1 MSRAFKVPIQFVNS
15 KITSRVYQA
24 ACTHMR
30 NWSSRNEDKNVINI
44 TRIYNDEDGKSHFG
58 NMEIELK
65 GSGKE
70 KSSTLPSLLVL
81 IAGDIGYLS
90 PLIPASG
97 VIFRQTPA
105 SYLYKWHNAPA
116 RQFIVNLG
124 KVNQLQVISIAN
136 PGWPGVDLGSKGALE
151 IAPVT
156 NRHKFYYAVGFS
168 LFDL

>member
-1 MSRAFKVPIQFVNS
+1 MNRVFKIPTQFVNS
-15 KITSRVYQA
+15 KMASRVYQA
-24 ACTHMR
+24 ACTHIR
-30 NWSSRNEDKNVINI
+30 NWSNRNENKNVINI

-58 NMEIELK
+58 TMEIELK

-70 KSSTLPSLLVL
+70 YHCRQCPSSSLVL

-90 PLIPASG
+90 SLIPGTG

-124 KVNQLQVISIAN
+124 KVNWLIWYS
-136 PGWPGVDLGSKGALE
+136 
-151 IAPVT
+151 
-156 NRHKFYYAVGFS
+156 
-168 LFDL
+168 